1 MKVDELV
8 EPKEQNEQNIEKDAR
23 LNEELKVR
31 ETFFRSIIDGMNC
44 GVLCIDRN
52 GIVVKINDAAKRIFD
67 LKEEQNSEGKHIL
80 DVLESHPQVSRLM
93 LESFQ
98 MSTLP
103 SREEM
108 EISSGRRRIK
118 IGFTVSLV
126 KDEKSQNIGSSIFF
140 RDLTKIEEKE
150 EQERLKERLA
160 ALGQMSA
167 SLAHELKNPLG
178 ALEINIS
185 FLKRKLDHHREGL
198 EIVDGV
204 IYDISR
210 LKFIINE
217 SLSFVKAL
225 DLSLS
230 TTDVRRIV
238 DNALSSVL
246 TEEYAKYVKV
256 NKQYEERLEAFSLDE
271 DLLTR
276 ALINI
281 FQNAIDAMDKQGALH
296 VAIEKITSDREAAC
310 SNEEHKD
317 HNENREAQGYIRIS
331 VRDSGKGIRRD
342 IIDKIF
348 YPFFTTKDGGSGL
361 GLSFTKKV
369 VDAHKGF
376 IDVESKL
383 GQGTTFLIQIPIL
396 CLDEEKREE

>member
-1 MKVDELV
+1 MKVDGLAET
-8 EPKEQNEQNIEKDAR
+8 KEQNKEKDAR
-23 LNEELKVR
+23 LNEDLIVR
-31 ETFFRSIIDGMNC
+31 EDFFKSIIDGMNC
-44 GVLCIDRN
+44 GVLCIDLN
-52 GIVVKINDAAKRIFD
+52 GVVVKINDAAKRIFNMEE
-67 LKEEQNSEGKHIL
+67 KENPEGQHIL
-80 DVLESHPQVSRLM
+80 DVLESLPQVSRLM

-103 SREEM
+103 NREEM
-108 EISSGRRRIK
+108 EIPLGRRRIK
-118 IGFTVSLV
+118 IGFSISLV
-126 KDEKSQNIGSSIFF
+126 KNKKNQNIGSSIFF

-178 ALEINIS
+178 ALEVNIS
-185 FLKRKLDHHREGL
+185 FLKRKLDHHRESL

-204 IYDISR
+204 IYDINR

-230 TTDVRRIV
+230 QTDIRRIV

-246 TEEYAKYVKV
+246 TEENSQKVKISK
-256 NKQYEERLEAFSLDE
+256 NYEESLNTVLVDA

-281 FQNAIDAMDKQGALH
+281 FQNSIDAMGEKGILQ
-296 VAIEKITSDREAAC
+296 VEIEKMRSDHDPALR
-310 SNEEHKD
+310 NENLKD
-317 HNENREAQGYIRIS
+317 HHESSGSQGYIRIS
-331 VRDSGKGIRRD
+331 IKDSGKGIRRE

-369 VDAHKGF
+369 VDTHKGF
-376 IDVESKL
+376 IDVESEL
-383 GQGTTFLIQIPIL
+383 GQGTTFIIQIPII
-396 CLDEEKREE
+396 CPTEERGE

>member
-1 MKVDELV
+1 MTVDGLV
-8 EPKEQNEQNIEKDAR
+8 ETKEQNKEKDAR
-23 LNEELKVR
+23 VNEDLIVR
-31 ETFFRSIIDGMNC
+31 EDFFKSIIDGMNC
-44 GVLCIDRN
+44 GVICIDLN
-52 GIVVKINDAAKRIFD
+52 GVIVKINDAAKRIFN
-67 LKEEQNSEGKHIL
+67 LEEKENPEGQHIL
-80 DVLESHPQVSRLM
+80 DILESLPQVSRLM

-103 SREEM
+103 NREEM
-108 EISSGRRRIK
+108 EIPLGKRRIK
-118 IGFTVSLV
+118 IGFSISLV
-126 KDEKSQNIGSSIFF
+126 KNKKSQNIGSSIFF

-178 ALEINIS
+178 ALEVNIS

-198 EIVDGV
+198 EIIDGV

-230 TTDVRRIV
+230 QTDIRRIV

-246 TEEYAKYVKV
+246 TEENSQKVKISK
-256 NKQYEERLEAFSLDE
+256 NYEESLNTVSVDA

-281 FQNAIDAMDKQGALH
+281 FQNSIDAMDEKGILQVG
-296 VAIEKITSDREAAC
+296 IEKITSDHDPALR
-310 SNEEHKD
+310 NENLKD
-317 HNENREAQGYIRIS
+317 HHGSSGSQGYIRIS
-331 VRDSGKGIRRD
+331 IKDSGRGIRRE

-376 IDVESKL
+376 IDVESEL
-383 GQGTTFLIQIPIL
+383 GQGTIFIIQIPII
-396 CLDEEKREE
+396 CPTEERREHLP

>member
-1 MKVDELV
+1 MTVDGLV
-8 EPKEQNEQNIEKDAR
+8 ETKEQNKEKDAR
-23 LNEELKVR
+23 VNEDLIVR
-31 ETFFRSIIDGMNC
+31 EDFFKSIIDGMNC
-44 GVLCIDRN
+44 GVLCIDLN
-52 GIVVKINDAAKRIFD
+52 GVIVKINDAAKRIFN
-67 LKEEQNSEGKHIL
+67 LEEKENPEGQHIL
-80 DVLESHPQVSRLM
+80 DILESLPQVSRLM

-103 SREEM
+103 NREEM
-108 EISSGRRRIK
+108 EIPLGKRRIK
-118 IGFTVSLV
+118 IGFSISLV
-126 KDEKSQNIGSSIFF
+126 KNKKSQNIGSSIFF

-178 ALEINIS
+178 ALEVNIS

-198 EIVDGV
+198 EIIDGV

-230 TTDVRRIV
+230 QTDIRRIV

-246 TEEYAKYVKV
+246 TEENSQKVKISK
-256 NKQYEERLEAFSLDE
+256 NYEESLNTVSVDA

-281 FQNAIDAMDKQGALH
+281 FQNSIDAMDEKGILQVG
-296 VAIEKITSDREAAC
+296 IEKITSDHDPALR
-310 SNEEHKD
+310 NENLKD
-317 HNENREAQGYIRIS
+317 HHGGSGSQGYIRIS
-331 VRDSGKGIRRD
+331 IKDSGRGIRRE

-376 IDVESKL
+376 IDVESEL
-383 GQGTTFLIQIPIL
+383 GQGTIFIIQIPII
-396 CLDEEKREE
+396 CPTEERREHLP